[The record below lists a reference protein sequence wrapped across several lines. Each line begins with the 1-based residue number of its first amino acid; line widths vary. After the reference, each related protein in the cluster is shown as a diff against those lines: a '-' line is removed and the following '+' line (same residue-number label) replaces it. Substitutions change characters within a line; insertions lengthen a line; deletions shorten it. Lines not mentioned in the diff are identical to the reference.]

1 MLDLKSRIVICG
13 KCFADGVK
21 CLIMFWHCLLMVD
34 SGEPLQGKQRCHFHC
49 FIVSCGQYL
58 TLLHSEWPEHF
69 LSFGHSECNRVKEF
83 APLSNREVFYNHKN
97 GVKGRDREPIHYQT
111 PHIVVSL
118 LYMYMVTSLQTVDS
132 VETLK

>member
-1 MLDLKSRIVICG
+1 MNLFRVNNAAI
-13 KCFADGVK
+13 
-21 CLIMFWHCLLMVD
+21 
-34 SGEPLQGKQRCHFHC
+34 
-49 FIVSCGQYL
+49 FIVS
-58 TLLHSEWPEHF
+58 
-69 LSFGHSECNRVKEF
+69 LSVVVNRVKEF